1 MLKPRKIL
9 LVDLST
15 HPNPTVRPE
24 RPALEGSKSRSSWAI
39 LWSARVSYDTEKSVP
54 SQAKPRQGSNPQEE
68 RGSVSFDPLAYFDFD
83 LLGPAS
89 VDVVLGSEVR
99 LLSIRT
105 WWDGILQAKL

>member
-24 RPALEGSKSRSSWAI
+24 RPALEGS
-39 LWSARVSYDTEKSVP
+39 
-54 SQAKPRQGSNPQEE
+54 NPQEE
-68 RGSVSFDPLAYFDFD
+68 RGSVSFYPLAYFDFD

-105 WWDGILQAKL
+105 WWDGSVVDREVGIRIRSGCRC